1 MVSVGTLFRWVS
13 EVIFRSIFAGND
25 TSFKHSTL
33 LINTPL
39 VIAQILLASEGPTG
53 VITTMVSLLAIH
65 LMAGTSEVLA
75 YALIMTSLPALWYF
89 LTTLPFTTSL
99 MASAVI
105 AFRVVAVGSSLL
117 TFIYFLNPLE
127 LSTML
132 HKLGLKKASLYPA
145 MTWKV
150 TPHVMRDMKSA
161 MLSAELKGEK
171 LWKALAVTILA
182 VNEYSSMYE
191 EGTYVRAGDF
201 KPRYWYNNK
210 ALLTFTL
217 ILAIDVTVLLLLHL
231 RVLPA

>member
-1 MVSVGTLFRWVS
+1 MVSAGTVFRWIS
-13 EVIFRSIFAGND
+13 EIIFRSIFAGDD
-25 TSFKHSTL
+25 TPFKHSTL

-39 VIAQILLASEGPTG
+39 VITQILLASEGPTG
-53 VITTMVSLLAIH
+53 IVVTMASLLAVH
-65 LMAGTSEVLA
+65 LMAGTLEALT
-75 YALIMTSLPALWYF
+75 YALIMTSLPAVWYF

-99 MASAVI
+99 TTSAII
-105 AFRVVAVGSSLL
+105 AFRVIAVGSALL

-127 LSTML
+127 LSTL
-132 HKLGLKKASLYPA
+132 AHKVCLKKVSLYPA

-191 EGTYVRAGDF
+191 EGTYARIQDF
-201 KPRYWYNNK
+201 KPRYWYDGK
-210 ALLTFTL
+210 AILVFTL
-217 ILAIDVTVLLLLHL
+217 ILAVDITALLLLYL
-231 RVLPA
+231 RMIPA

>member
-1 MVSVGTLFRWVS
+1 MVSAGTVFRWIS
-13 EVIFRSIFAGND
+13 EVIFRSIFAGDD

-39 VIAQILLASEGPTG
+39 VITQILLASEGSTG
-53 VITTMVSLLAIH
+53 VVVTMASLLVVH
-65 LMAGTSEVLA
+65 LLAGTLEVLA
-75 YALIMTSLPALWYF
+75 YALIMTSLPAVWYF
-89 LTTLPFTTSL
+89 LTTLPFTISLTTS
-99 MASAVI
+99 AII
-105 AFRVVAVGSSLL
+105 ALRVVAVGSALL

-127 LSTML
+127 LSML
-132 HKLGLKKASLYPA
+132 AHKLCLKRTSLYPA

-191 EGTYVRAGDF
+191 EGTYARMQDF
-201 KPRYWYNNK
+201 KPRYWYDGK
-210 ALLTFTL
+210 AVLIFTL
-217 ILAIDVTVLLLLHL
+217 ILAVDIIALLLLYL
-231 RVLPA
+231 RMIPA

>member
-1 MVSVGTLFRWVS
+1 MVSAGTVFRWIS
-13 EVIFRSIFAGND
+13 EVIFRSIFAGDD
-25 TSFKHSTL
+25 TPFRHSTL

-39 VIAQILLASEGPTG
+39 VVAQVLLASEGPTG
-53 VITTMVSLLAIH
+53 VVVTMASLLAVH
-65 LMAGTSEVLA
+65 LMAGTSEALA
-75 YALIMTSLPALWYF
+75 YALIMTSLPAVWYF

-105 AFRVVAVGSSLL
+105 ALRVIAVGSALL

-127 LSTML
+127 LSML
-132 HKLGLKKASLYPA
+132 AHKLGLRKASLYPA

-191 EGTYVRAGDF
+191 EGTYARMQDF
-201 KPRYWYNNK
+201 KPRYWYDGK
-210 ALLTFTL
+210 TVLVFTL
-217 ILAIDVTVLLLLHL
+217 ILAVDIIVLLLLYL
-231 RVLPA
+231 RMIPA